1 MTISQNPPALPGQL
15 FPVLQGM
22 DSLLSTTTNR
32 VDTLNGTVTSQ
43 GTSITG
49 LTTTV
54 NGLGSTVSALSL
66 TVLEHTSQI
75 NALNAKP
82 YASAYLDS
90 YTIGTSKTFSMQHI
104 RGFTN
109 SGNSLTCSVT
119 GKYRVTLTCA
129 KDTNPAV
136 GGYLWLL
143 INGTQQAFPAITYG
157 LYNSASSS
165 FLVQLTSGNV
175 LTFEISGNNMWN
187 GGAVKT
193 THFTLECLN

>member
-1 MTISQNPPALPGQL
+1 MSISQNPPALPGQL
-15 FPVLQGM
+15 YPVLQDM
-22 DSLLSTTTNR
+22 DALLSTTSDR
-32 VDTLNGTVTSQ
+32 VDTLSGTVTTQSTAISAL
-43 GTSITG
+43 TSA
-49 LTTTV
+49 V
-54 NGLGSTVSALSL
+54 NALSPTVSELSL
-66 TVLEHTSQI
+66 IVLEHTSQL

-90 YTIGTSKTFSMQHI
+90 YGIGANKTFSVQHI

-109 SGNSLTCSVT
+109 GGNSLTCSVT
-119 GKYRVTLTCA
+119 GKYRVTLTGA

-143 INGTQQAFPAITYG
+143 VNGVRQQFPAVTYG

-175 LTFEISGNNMWN
+175 LTFEISGNAMWN
-187 GGAVKT
+187 GGTVKT

>member
-1 MTISQNPPALPGQL
+1 MTISENPPALPGQL

-22 DSLLSTTTNR
+22 GDLLSTTTNR

-43 GTSITG
+43 GTSIAG
-49 LTTTV
+49 LTSTV
-54 NGLGSTVSALSL
+54 NGLGTTVAALSL
-66 TVLEHTSQI
+66 TVLDQTSQL

-82 YASAYLDS
+82 YASGYLDS
-90 YTIGTSKTFSMQHI
+90 YTVGNNKTFAMQHL
-104 RGFTN
+104 RGFAN

-143 INGTQQAFPAITYG
+143 KNGVQQAFPAITYG
-157 LYNSASSS
+157 LYNSATSS
-165 FLVQLTSGNV
+165 FLVQLTSGDV
-175 LTFEISGNNMWN
+175 LTFEIAGNNMWN

>member
-15 FPVLQGM
+15 FPVLQTM
-22 DSLLSTTTNR
+22 DALLSTTSNR

-43 GTSITG
+43 GTTIAG
-49 LTTTV
+49 LTTAV
-54 NGLGSTVSALSL
+54 NGLSPNVSALSL
-66 TVLEHTSQI
+66 TVLNQTSQL

-90 YTIGTSKTFSMQHI
+90 YTIGTNKTFSMQHI

-119 GKYRVTLTCA
+119 GKYRVTLTCS
-129 KDTNPAV
+129 KDTNPAI

-143 INGTQQAFPAITYG
+143 INGVQQAFPAITYG

-175 LTFEISGNNMWN
+175 LTFEISGNAMWN
-187 GGAVKT
+187 GGSVKT

>member
-32 VDTLNGTVTSQ
+32 VDTLTNRVDTLNGTVTSQ

-49 LTTTV
+49 LTTSV
-54 NGLGSTVSALSL
+54 NTLNPVVSALYGRP
-66 TVLEHTSQI
+66 H
-75 NALNAKP
+75 
-82 YASAYLDS
+82 ASAYLDS
-90 YTIGTSKTFSMQHI
+90 YTIGTSKTFSMQII

-129 KDTNPAV
+129 KDTNPTV

-143 INGTQQAFPAITYG
+143 INGTQQPFPAITYG
-157 LYNSASSS
+157 LYNSSTSS